1 MISGS
6 CCGTITATGGS
17 WCCDC
22 TLLNIELGRTPPRI
36 VCVVDINDEGT
47 AVGMSASGEL
57 GVTRVFDM
65 TYEVAGGVFGIG
77 DEVIRSAGLGKV
89 LYVEPSEV
97 YL

>member
-1 MISGS
+1 MISGL

-22 TLLNIELGRTPPRI
+22 RLLNIELGRTPLRI
-36 VCVVDINDEGT
+36 VCVVDINDEGR
-47 AVGMSASGEL
+47 AVGMWASGEL
-57 GVTRVFDM
+57 GVTRVFDV
-65 TYEVAGGVFGIG
+65 TWETVGEGVML
-77 DEVIRSAGLGKV
+77 DEVRSAGLGKV